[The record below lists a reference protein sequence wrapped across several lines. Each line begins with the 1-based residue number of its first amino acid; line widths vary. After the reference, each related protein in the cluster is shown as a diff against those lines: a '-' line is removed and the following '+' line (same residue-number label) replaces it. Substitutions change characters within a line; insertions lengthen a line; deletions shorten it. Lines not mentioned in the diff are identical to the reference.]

1 MTGTCI
7 DAWEEKRKNRK
18 KQRQKTHQ
26 RGHWRPTAR
35 PNSFGHSPGVL
46 PAAKGFLHEA
56 IEIVSRRF
64 NQLVIV
70 SGIIPCLFIMK
81 ERRSSPTDNNTPVRS
96 REQVVIYPGPTA
108 DHIRV
113 LKVWQWAAVESGNP
127 SADAT
132 AGHDFPSIFGSD
144 SGSVPV
150 RGKDDFGRLD
160 QTS

>member
-1 MTGTCI
+1 MG
-7 DAWEEKRKNRK
+7 EKK
-18 KQRQKTHQ
+18 KKKPEKATKEIYIK
-26 RGHWRPTAR
+26 GDIGKPTAR
-35 PNSFGHSPGVL
+35 PNSFGHSPSVL

-70 SGIIPCLFIMK
+70 SGIIPCLFIVE
-81 ERRSSPTDNNTPVRS
+81 ERRSSSTDNNTPVRS
-96 REQVVIYPGPTA
+96 REQVVIYSGPTA

-113 LKVWQWAAVESGNP
+113 LKVWQWAAVESGNS

-132 AGHDFPSIFGSD
+132 ARHDFSSILGSD

-150 RGKDDFGRLD
+150 RGKDDFGRFD